1 MGQTLDNDSV
11 KKIIEEELEK
21 IVESYNLDIQ
31 SVEIDTD
38 AKKVDVTFGLKTAED
53 DYIGLLLD

>member
-31 SVEIDTD
+31 SVDIDTD